1 MRSSLVLAMGAVLL
15 TACRTEPTDSPAPAA
30 DAPPTASVS
39 TIGDDQLPDSTTLEA
54 QRYPGRSRQSAEV
67 DTLAQAE
74 AARSNREQLADVTR
88 DARRT
93 AAWRDSLHLPLG
105 GDVEGPSVLKLQVLL
120 DRAHFSPGQID
131 GRWGDNTEAALVA
144 FQQATET
151 GESLGVADSATVRA
165 LAERAGSPRQLV
177 TAHVLTEE
185 DVTGPFEPIPD
196 DVYAKAEMDRLGYES
211 LAEKLGERFHAS
223 PGLLQRLN
231 DGVDLNGLAAGDTLR
246 APNVQGAPSLSGSI
260 ARLEISGSGH
270 WIHGLAED
278 GAVLFHAPTTVG
290 AEYDPSPS
298 GSFQITGI
306 ARNPDWHYQ
315 PAILANVPDDE
326 EDAILPPGPNNAV
339 GTVWMSLSKPHY
351 GIHGTRAP
359 GTIGYASSAGCVRL
373 TNWDVE
379 RLAGLVSAG
388 TPVRFRDIAGRSGGS
403 ASGGSGSPSGAA
415 SGASTP

>member
-1 MRSSLVLAMGAVLL
+1 MRSSLVLAIGAVLL
-15 TACRTEPTDSPAPAA
+15 TACRTEPTDSPAPVS
-30 DAPPTASVS
+30 DAPPTTSVS
-39 TIGDDQLPDSTTLEA
+39 TIGDDQLPDSTALEA
-54 QRYPGRSRQSAEV
+54 QRYTGRSRQSAEV

-177 TAHVLTEE
+177 TAHVLTED
-185 DVTGPFEPIPD
+185 DVAGPFETIPD

-231 DGVDLNGLAAGDTLR
+231 DGVDLDGLSAGDTLR
-246 APNVQGAPSLSGSI
+246 APNVQGAPSVSGSI
-260 ARLEISGSGH
+260 ARLEVSGSGH
-270 WIHGLAED
+270 WLHGLAED
-278 GAVLFHAPTTVG
+278 GTVLFHAPTTVG

-298 GSFQITGI
+298 GDFQITGI

-388 TPVRFRDIAGRSGGS
+388 TPVRFRDIAGRSGES
-403 ASGGSGSPSGAA
+403 ASGGSDSPSGAA